1 MSDYEESLSTECK
14 RRNFDGIVCGHIHKA
29 EITKINGIDYHN
41 CGDWVES
48 HTALVENHDGT
59 FEIINWA
66 EIASNNEFE
75 EKKNTKRKVA

>member
-1 MSDYEESLSTECK
+1 MKKLDETFY
-14 RRNFDGIVCGHIHKA
+14 
-29 EITKINGIDYHN
+29 YN

-66 EIASNNEFE
+66 DVVSNKESQQN
-75 EKKNTKRKVA
+75 KYTKRKVA

>member
-1 MSDYEESLSTECK
+1 VDETFY
-14 RRNFDGIVCGHIHKA
+14 
-29 EITKINGIDYHN
+29 YN

-66 EIASNNEFE
+66 DMASNNEFE
-75 EKKNTKRKVA
+75 EKLEMWSEKNINATWDIQIFIGDHEYTIVVTVKDEGDKETE